1 MKKCF
6 EHSDKTRY
14 NTQWDA
20 DTAILL
26 IGNNELR
33 IYHCDSC
40 DGWHLTSKNKIDVG
54 A

>member
-26 IGNNELR
+26 IGNDELR

-40 DGWHLTSKNKIDVG
+40 DGWHLTSKVEE
-54 A
+54 